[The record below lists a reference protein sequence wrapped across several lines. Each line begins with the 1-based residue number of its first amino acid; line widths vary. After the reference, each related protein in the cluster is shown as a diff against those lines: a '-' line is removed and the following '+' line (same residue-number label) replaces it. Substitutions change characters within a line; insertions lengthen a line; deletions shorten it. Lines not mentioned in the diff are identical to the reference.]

1 MREQLYE
8 RINNAIRRQH
18 IIVQER
24 MAVPQLVFLI
34 A

>member
-8 RINNAIRRQH
+8 RINNAIRRQR
-18 IIVQER
+18 IIVKER